1 MCGLALLKLMCESGS
16 KDVQK
21 LFWEQII
28 TVELLI
34 LKIRW
39 NEEQDL
45 RKISGKQ
52 SLESG
57 FWLLNESSILEK
69 QKPQNNSCV

>member
-34 LKIRW
+34 LKIR
-39 NEEQDL
+39 
-45 RKISGKQ
+45 
-52 SLESG
+52 
-57 FWLLNESSILEK
+57 
-69 QKPQNNSCV
+69 